1 MNVIRKY
8 LNIATIA
15 LLLLPTMVSASG
27 IKDLIN
33 ALGGLID
40 TLIAILVALALA
52 VFIWGLV
59 KFIWRL
65 GGDEEEVKEGKKL
78 MVWGIVAL
86 FVMLSVWGIVI
97 FMQEALLPNE
107 VNSLEIV

>member
-8 LNIATIA
+8 LNITTIA

-33 ALGGLID
+33 ALSGLID